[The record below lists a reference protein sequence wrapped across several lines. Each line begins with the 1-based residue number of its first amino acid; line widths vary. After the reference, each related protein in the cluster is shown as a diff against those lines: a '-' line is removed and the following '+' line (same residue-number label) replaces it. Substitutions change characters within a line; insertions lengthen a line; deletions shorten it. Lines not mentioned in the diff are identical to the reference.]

1 MIASLFTYRKPIFFI
16 FFFSLLKIQAQDTL
30 TILTEAQF
38 LDLVRSNHPVAKQ
51 ASLLVDEAKARLL
64 AVRGNFDPVISVDN
78 DRKVF
83 NQKDY
88 FNYFNAELV
97 VPTWMGV
104 ELYGGIEDNTG
115 DFINTERTTNQSSY
129 AGISV
134 PLLKD
139 LVLDQRRA
147 VLQQAKLF
155 SLQSLAER
163 RLQINDLLLEAS
175 LSYMEWARDH
185 YLLQILDTT
194 IRLNEERYQLV
205 LNAYKQGDRAAMDTS
220 EALAQLQSF
229 EQMREEARL
238 NYQKSSLYLSNYLWS
253 ENNKPLFLKTSTL
266 PDIAWV
272 NLASTAP
279 NLFSL
284 DQWVNTTLGQ
294 HPKIAVIDY
303 KIQALKVERELKFQS
318 LLPKADLK
326 YNFLQRGYDM
336 WGGLGGPFMENN
348 YKFGFNISVPIPNR
362 GGFGAYRAARIK
374 IKAAEL
380 DRENIRWQLENKVRY
395 QYNEV
400 FNLSRQVDIFSKAY
414 FNYIA
419 LLNAEK
425 LKFSLGETTL
435 FILNARENKA
445 LETLQKLIAIKAKY
459 LQSFAKLSWAGG
471 QLN

>member
-1 MIASLFTYRKPIFFI
+1 MSLMVITYRRIFI
-16 FFFSLLKIQAQDTL
+16 LFFFFACANVYAQDTIR
-30 TILTEAQF
+30 ILTESQF

-64 AVRGNFDPVISVDN
+64 SVRGNFDPVISVDN

-97 VPTWMGV
+97 IPTWMGV

-155 SLQSLAER
+155 SLQSFAER

-205 LNAYKQGDRAAMDTS
+205 LNAYRQGDRAAMDTS

-238 NYQKSSLYLSNYLWS
+238 NYQKSSLTLSNYLWS
-253 ENNKPLFLKTSTL
+253 DNNKPLFIKSSTI

-284 DQWVNTTLGQ
+284 DQWVNTTLAQ
-294 HPKIAVIDY
+294 HPKLAVIDY
-303 KIQALKVERELKFQS
+303 KIQSLKVDRELKFQS

-326 YNFLQRGYDM
+326 YNFLQKGYEM
-336 WGGLGGPFMENN
+336 WGGLGGPFLENN
-348 YKFGFNISVPIPNR
+348 YKFGFNIAVPIPNR
-362 GGFGAYRAARIK
+362 GGIGAYQAARVK
-374 IKAAEL
+374 IKSAEL
-380 DRENIRWQLENKVRY
+380 DRDNIRWQLENKVRY

-400 FNLSRQVDIFSKAY
+400 YNLSRQVDIFSKAY
-414 FNYIA
+414 TNYIA

-425 LKFSLGETTL
+425 LKFNLGETTL

-445 LETLQKLIAIKAKY
+445 LETLQKLISIKAKY

>member
-1 MIASLFTYRKPIFFI
+1 MKSFRFTYRFS
-16 FFFSLLKIQAQDTL
+16 SLLISLCWILNGYAQDTMS
-30 TILTEAQF
+30 ILTEAQF
-38 LDLVRSNHPVAKQ
+38 LDLVRTNHPMAKQ

-64 AVRGNFDPVISVDN
+64 SVRGNFDPVISVDN

-104 ELYGGIEDNTG
+104 ELYGGLEDNTG

-129 AGISV
+129 AGVSV

-139 LVLDQRRA
+139 LLLDQRRA

-175 LSYMEWARDH
+175 LNYMEWARDH
-185 YLLQILDTT
+185 YLLQVLDTT

-205 LNAYKQGDRAAMDTS
+205 LNAYRQGDRAAMDTS

-238 NYQKSSLYLSNYLWS
+238 NYQKSSLSLSNYLWS
-253 ENNKPLFLKTSTL
+253 ANNQPLYLKLSTI

-272 NLASTAP
+272 NLASTSP

-294 HPKIAVIDY
+294 HPKLAVIDY
-303 KIQALKVERELKFQS
+303 KIQSLKVERELKFQS

-326 YNFLQRGYDM
+326 YNFLHRGYEF
-336 WGGLGGPFMENN
+336 WGGLGGAFMENN

-374 IKAAEL
+374 IKSAEL
-380 DRENIRWQLENKVRY
+380 DRDNIRWQLENKVRY
-395 QYNEV
+395 HYNEV

-414 FNYIA
+414 GNYIA

-445 LETLQKLIAIKAKY
+445 LETLQKLISIKAKY
-459 LQSFAKLSWAGG
+459 LQSFARLSWAGG